1 MDCEITKKNRG
12 NTITRHL
19 STAEAPA
26 AEISLSG
33 QLEYITFRNPENH
46 YTIARLRTDNTG
58 SLITVVGYL
67 PGAEPGE
74 TIQVSG
80 GWETHPRFGEQFK
93 ASRFEILLPDA
104 VEGIRKYLSSGF
116 IRGIGP
122 KIVARIVERFEE
134 QTLIIIEN
142 DPERLTEVPGVG
154 KKTARKISEAWRQH
168 HTVRGLMRFL
178 RENGLPAS
186 YCGRILKL
194 YGDNAVE
201 VLSGNPY
208 RIALDWPGTGFKIAD
223 AIAVKQG
230 MSKEDPTRVKACLL
244 HLVSADTEDGHTL
257 TEAENLRGRC
267 VSIFEVSPDSVEDAL
282 AQLCDE
288 GELVSEAGLI
298 PSGGRAIYLKS
309 IHSAETGIA
318 KRLAALQMI
327 PMPPATMDPDRI
339 ATEIVRKLA
348 IQLSEEQRE
357 VLESLLNHRV
367 AVLTGGPGTGKT
379 TLIRSLNAV
388 YEARGAQILLAAPTG
403 RAAKRLSEIS
413 GRPATT
419 IHRLLRYNL
428 QTGLFDKNRDDPLEA
443 DVVVID
449 EASMVDTLLMYHLL
463 EAIHLQSSLL
473 FVGDVY
479 QLPPVGPGN
488 VLADLIHSNAITTL
502 ELTRIFRQ
510 AKKSPI
516 ITNAHRVRLGK
527 PLHLDPP
534 TDIDELTEFYFI
546 KTANPSA
553 AAATIGQMCAERI
566 PDRFHLDPIRDIQ
579 VITPMHK
586 GETGTINLNRVLQR
600 RLNPQAGRSGQGLGL
615 FHVGDKVMH
624 LKNNYQ
630 KDIFNGDIGTVDAID
645 RKSGGISVDY
655 DGRIIGY
662 DTAELDELTL
672 AYAISVHK
680 SQGSEYPAVILP
692 LFTQHYAL
700 LQRNLLY
707 TAITR
712 GKQLVVIVGSA
723 RAIEIAL
730 ANDKPHRRLT
740 GLAHRLRCID
750 IP

>member
-1 MDCEITKKNRG
+1 M
-12 NTITRHL
+12 
-19 STAEAPA
+19 
-26 AEISLSG
+26 
-33 QLEYITFRNPENH
+33 
-46 YTIARLRTDNTG
+46 RTDDTG

-74 TIQVSG
+74 TIRVSG
-80 GWETHPRFGEQFK
+80 GWETHSRFGEQFK
-93 ASRFEILLPDA
+93 ADGFEVLLPDA
-104 VEGIRKYLSSGF
+104 VDGIRKYLTSGF

-122 KIVARIVERFEE
+122 KIVARIVDRFQE
-134 QTLIIIEN
+134 QTLTVIEN
-142 DPERLTEVPGVG
+142 EPGRLTEVSGIG
-154 KKTARKISEAWRQH
+154 KKTATKINNAWRQH
-168 HTVRGLMRFL
+168 HAVRGLMRFL

-201 VLSGNPY
+201 ILTGNPY
-208 RIALDWPGTGFKIAD
+208 RIALDWRGIGFKIAD

-230 MSKEDPTRVKACLL
+230 MAKDDPTRVKACLL
-244 HLVSADTEDGHTL
+244 HLVSADAEDGHTL
-257 TEAENLRGRC
+257 TEAENLCGRC
-267 VSIFEVSPDSVEDAL
+267 VSVFEASPEPVADAL

-288 GELVSEAGLI
+288 GELVTETDLI
-298 PSGGRAIYLKS
+298 PTGGEAVYLKS
-309 IHSAETGIA
+309 IHEAETGIA
-318 KRLAALQMI
+318 RRLAALQTI
-327 PMPPATMDPDRI
+327 PMPPVTMDSDRI
-339 ATEIVRKLA
+339 DAEIVKKLA

-357 VLESLLNHRV
+357 VLESLLNYRV

-379 TLIRSLNAV
+379 TLIRSLNAIH
-388 YEARGAQILLAAPTG
+388 ETRRARILLAAPTG

-413 GRPATT
+413 GRPAATL
-419 IHRLLRYNL
+419 HRLLRYNL

-443 DVVVID
+443 DVVIID

-463 EAIHLQSSLL
+463 EAIHLETAIL

-488 VLADLIHSNAITTL
+488 VLADLIKSGVIATF

-510 AKKSPI
+510 ARKSPI
-516 ITNAHRVRLGK
+516 ITNAHRVRMGK

-534 TDIDELTEFYFI
+534 SDIDALTEFYFI

-553 AAATIGQMCAERI
+553 AAVTIAQMCAERI
-566 PDRFHLDPIRDIQ
+566 PERFHLDPVRDIQ

-586 GETGTINLNRVLQR
+586 GDAGTINLNRVLQR
-600 RLNPQAGRSGQGLGL
+600 RLNHQAGRSGRSQGA

-630 KDIFNGDIGTVDAID
+630 KDVFNGDIGTVEAID
-645 RKSGGISVDY
+645 GKSGGIAVNY
-655 DGRIIGY
+655 DGRTIGY

-712 GKQLVVIVGSA
+712 GKQLVVIVGST
-723 RAIEIAL
+723 RAIDIAL
-730 ANDKPHRRLT
+730 ANDKPHHRLT
-740 GLAHRLRCID
+740 GLARRLKCID
-750 IP
+750 VLKH

>member
-1 MDCEITKKNRG
+1 M
-12 NTITRHL
+12 
-19 STAEAPA
+19 
-26 AEISLSG
+26 
-33 QLEYITFRNPENH
+33 
-46 YTIARLRTDNTG
+46 RTDDTG

-74 TIQVSG
+74 TIRVSG
-80 GWETHPRFGEQFK
+80 GWETHSRFGEQFK
-93 ASRFEILLPDA
+93 ADGFEVLLPDA
-104 VEGIRKYLSSGF
+104 VDGIRKYLTSGF

-122 KIVARIVERFEE
+122 KIVARIVDRFQE
-134 QTLIIIEN
+134 QTLTVIEN
-142 DPERLTEVPGVG
+142 EPGRLTEVSGIG
-154 KKTARKISEAWRQH
+154 KKTATKINNAWRQH
-168 HTVRGLMRFL
+168 HAVRGLMRFL

-201 VLSGNPY
+201 ILTGNPY
-208 RIALDWPGTGFKIAD
+208 RIALDWRGIGFKIAD

-230 MSKEDPTRVKACLL
+230 MAKDDPTRVKACLL
-244 HLVSADTEDGHTL
+244 HLVSADAEDGHTL
-257 TEAENLRGRC
+257 TEAENLCGRC
-267 VSIFEVSPDSVEDAL
+267 VSVFEASPEPVADAL

-288 GELVSEAGLI
+288 GELVTETDLI
-298 PSGGRAIYLKS
+298 PTGGEAVYLKS
-309 IHSAETGIA
+309 IHEAETGIA
-318 KRLAALQMI
+318 RRLAALQTI
-327 PMPPATMDPDRI
+327 PMPPVTMDSDRI
-339 ATEIVRKLA
+339 DAEIVKKLA

-357 VLESLLNHRV
+357 VLESLLNYRV

-379 TLIRSLNAV
+379 TLIRSLNAIH
-388 YEARGAQILLAAPTG
+388 ETRGARILLAAPTG

-413 GRPATT
+413 GRPAATL
-419 IHRLLRYNL
+419 HRLLRYNL

-443 DVVVID
+443 DVVIID

-463 EAIHLQSSLL
+463 EAIHLETAIL

-488 VLADLIHSNAITTL
+488 VLADLIKSGVIATF

-510 AKKSPI
+510 ARKSPI
-516 ITNAHRVRLGK
+516 ITNAHRVRMGK

-534 TDIDELTEFYFI
+534 SDIDALTEFYFI

-553 AAATIGQMCAERI
+553 AAVTIAQMCAERI
-566 PDRFHLDPIRDIQ
+566 PERFHLDPVRDIQ

-586 GETGTINLNRVLQR
+586 GDAGTINLNRVLQR
-600 RLNPQAGRSGQGLGL
+600 RLNHQAGRSGRSQGA
-615 FHVGDKVMH
+615 FHAGDKVMH

-630 KDIFNGDIGTVDAID
+630 KDVFNGDIGTVEAID
-645 RKSGGISVDY
+645 GKSGGIAVNY
-655 DGRIIGY
+655 DGRTIGY

-712 GKQLVVIVGSA
+712 GKQLVVIVGST
-723 RAIEIAL
+723 RAIDIAL
-730 ANDKPHRRLT
+730 ANDKPHHRLT
-740 GLAHRLRCID
+740 GLARRLKCID
-750 IP
+750 VLKH

>member
-1 MDCEITKKNRG
+1 
-12 NTITRHL
+12 
-19 STAEAPA
+19 
-26 AEISLSG
+26 
-33 QLEYITFRNPENH
+33 
-46 YTIARLRTDNTG
+46 
-58 SLITVVGYL
+58 
-67 PGAEPGE
+67 
-74 TIQVSG
+74 
-80 GWETHPRFGEQFK
+80 
-93 ASRFEILLPDA
+93 
-104 VEGIRKYLSSGF
+104 
-116 IRGIGP
+116 
-122 KIVARIVERFEE
+122 
-134 QTLIIIEN
+134 
-142 DPERLTEVPGVG
+142 
-154 KKTARKISEAWRQH
+154 
-168 HTVRGLMRFL
+168 
-178 RENGLPAS
+178 
-186 YCGRILKL
+186 
-194 YGDNAVE
+194 
-201 VLSGNPY
+201 
-208 RIALDWPGTGFKIAD
+208 
-223 AIAVKQG
+223 
-230 MSKEDPTRVKACLL
+230 
-244 HLVSADTEDGHTL
+244 
-257 TEAENLRGRC
+257 
-267 VSIFEVSPDSVEDAL
+267 
-282 AQLCDE
+282 
-288 GELVSEAGLI
+288 
-298 PSGGRAIYLKS
+298 
-309 IHSAETGIA
+309 
-318 KRLAALQMI
+318 
-327 PMPPATMDPDRI
+327 
-339 ATEIVRKLA
+339 
-348 IQLSEEQRE
+348 
-357 VLESLLNHRV
+357 
-367 AVLTGGPGTGKT
+367 
-379 TLIRSLNAV
+379 
-388 YEARGAQILLAAPTG
+388 LAAPTG

-413 GRPATT
+413 GRPAAT

-443 DVVVID
+443 DIVIID

-463 EAIHLQSSLL
+463 EAIHLQTSVL

-488 VLADLIHSNAITTL
+488 VLADLINSGAIVTR

-510 AKKSPI
+510 AQKSPI

-534 TDIDELTEFYFI
+534 SDIDELTEFYFI
-546 KTANPSA
+546 KTANPKA
-553 AAATIGQMCAERI
+553 AADTIAQMCAERI
-566 PDRFHLDPIRDIQ
+566 PERFHLDPIRDIQ

-586 GETGTINLNRVLQR
+586 GEAGTINLNRVLQG
-600 RLNPQAGRSGQGLGL
+600 RLNHHASRSGRRQSA

-740 GLAHRLRCID
+740 GLAHRLRCVD